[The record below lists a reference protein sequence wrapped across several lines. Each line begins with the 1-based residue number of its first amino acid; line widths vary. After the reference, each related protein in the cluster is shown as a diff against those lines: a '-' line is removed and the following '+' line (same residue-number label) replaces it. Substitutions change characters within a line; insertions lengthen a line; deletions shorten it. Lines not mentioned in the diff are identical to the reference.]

1 MAESITTIPELIAR
15 YGSIAAA
22 CRATGLSEMTIAKYR
37 FDKDCE
43 KHIIYNG
50 RLMTH
55 IVTSPVLYSRRGRTR
70 TDRAN
75 GL

>member
-1 MAESITTIPELIAR
+1 MIDTIPELIAR
-15 YGSIAAA
+15 HGSIASA

-37 FDKDCE
+37 DDVDCE